1 MFGHGLVQSTF
12 YGTVSL
18 IQAFLRVRLIPSVS
32 IIPEV
37 FHTHSQPHANLTSGT
52 NDEDWEP
59 PTTKK
64 KGGGIPSFRNLGLL
78 GSTVLHMFFCVQNFR
93 LVAVYK

>member
-64 KGGGIPSFRNLGLL
+64 KGGGEYPLSEIWDYWVQQYFTCFFAFRTLD
-78 GSTVLHMFFCVQNFR
+78 
-93 LVAVYK
+93 